1 MPRTFGQ
8 AQLSEYEFQ
17 RQLIKMIDCDYKTW
31 KLQWGANHEETESTM
46 RRLIE
51 NLEKL
56 LATYMVKQG

>member
-1 MPRTFGQ
+1 
-8 AQLSEYEFQ
+8 
-17 RQLIKMIDCDYKTW
+17 MIDCDYKTW